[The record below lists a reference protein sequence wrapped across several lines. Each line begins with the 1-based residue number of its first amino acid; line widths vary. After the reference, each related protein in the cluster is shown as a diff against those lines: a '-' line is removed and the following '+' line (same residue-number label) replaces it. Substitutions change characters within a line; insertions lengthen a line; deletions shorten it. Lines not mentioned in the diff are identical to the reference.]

1 MLTMNEQFVEKR
13 AASTIGSTADVL
25 PGTLMNV
32 PSALPTGP
40 VPNAPV
46 VAVNVISKWKSK
58 IVWLSAVALPALTWL
73 YTWLTSAGV
82 LAFKHHPAFF
92 ATGVT
97 LLGLFIGYL
106 RTDSNTVVGP

>member
-1 MLTMNEQFVEKR
+1 MPDITPVDRRQ
-13 AASTIGSTADVL
+13 ASTLCSTAEVL
-25 PGTLMNV
+25 PGTLLNV
-32 PSALPTGP
+32 PSANSTGAI
-40 VPNAPV
+40 PNAPI

-73 YTWLTSAGV
+73 YTWLTSSGV
-82 LAFKHHPAFF
+82 LAFKQHPALL

-106 RTDSNTVVGP
+106 RTDSNTVTS